1 MVDGPSPLPVRTG
14 RGREKNSTR
23 RANQSS
29 RQKPVQPYQQK
40 YFTFADGQI
49 SSTSSR
55 RPTRQKGR
63 IASRHERAV
72 GCGGR
77 DSVGR
82 AKGIAGEPERAL
94 SDRPA
99 RGRTALQPA
108 FARVLPDR
116 TRPGERSAETV
127 ADGEVVWSWR
137 PDAGVKPCGDASTQ
151 PGCEASSFGKATVA
165 NKPVTGEST
174 K

>member
-1 MVDGPSPLPVRTG
+1 
-14 RGREKNSTR
+14 
-23 RANQSS
+23 
-29 RQKPVQPYQQK
+29 
-40 YFTFADGQI
+40 
-49 SSTSSR
+49 
-55 RPTRQKGR
+55 
-63 IASRHERAV
+63 
-72 GCGGR
+72 
-77 DSVGR
+77 
-82 AKGIAGEPERAL
+82 L

-137 PDAGVKPCGDASTQ
+137 PDAGVKPCSALHTQ
-151 PGCEASSFGKATVA
+151 PGREARSIRKATVA
-165 NKPVTGEST
+165 NKPVTEEST